1 MARVALSLDGE
12 LEVLASA
19 GCFAGF
25 RAGFLAA
32 FAGFLAAFRAGFRAA
47 FAGFFLDAGLPAA
60 RFFAAA
66 FRDRALAADF
76 FFGAALRGAAFL
88 AGRPAFFF
96 PAPFA
101 EGLIASRGG
110 NGRPDS
116 WATTGRQYRDGAQGP
131 PAHQAFFAEAERFWK
146 QTKGR
151 RPSRT
156 SVPSDVT
163 ADPCARPGRA
173 CAAPFQGQ
181 AAFASSSS
189 STVLSAPCAIA
200 GLQKRIPMPHSSCR
214 SPSVRSR

>member
-12 LEVLASA
+12 LEVLAFA

-25 RAGFLAA
+25 LGGFLAA
-32 FAGFLAAFRAGFRAA
+32 FAGFRAALRAA
-47 FAGFFLDAGLPAA
+47 FAGFFLDAGLSAA
-60 RFFAAA
+60 RFLTAA
-66 FRDRALAADF
+66 FRDGALAADF
-76 FFGAALRGAAFL
+76 FFRAALRGAAVL

-96 PAPFA
+96 PAPLA

-131 PAHQAFFAEAERFWK
+131 PAHQAFFADAERFWK
-146 QTKGR
+146 QMKGR
-151 RPSRT
+151 WPSRT
-156 SVPSDVT
+156 SVPPDVT

-173 CAAPFQGQ
+173 CAAPLQGQ

-214 SPSVRSR
+214 SPSVRSG